1 MTPPY
6 LAHFGLKA
14 APFSKEIS
22 DADLWLPSSKTSL
35 VDELVEAMDERS
47 SVMLVGEPGVGKTC
61 VLRALRH
68 RLPQAGFR
76 LTYCHNATLGR
87 RDFYRQLCLA
97 LGLSPN
103 ATAAAVFFAVSKH
116 VEDLGR
122 EKVHPIFLLDE
133 AHLLHQDTLD
143 HLHILLNY
151 QWDSK
156 ALLSLILVGLPELDD
171 RLASR
176 RNRSLYSRLGGRLY
190 IAPLSSEDTAEY
202 VRLRLERAGC
212 DREVFASDA
221 IAMLHEAA
229 SGALRDVDRL
239 ATSALR
245 EAAKKKKKL
254 VERDALA
261 RVLDAESSR
270 PGDES

>member
-1 MTPPY
+1 MTPAY
-6 LAHFGLKA
+6 LGHFGLKH
-14 APFSKEIS
+14 APFTKEIA
-22 DADLWLPSSKTSL
+22 DVDLWLPASKTTL
-35 VDELVEAMDERS
+35 VEELVEAMSERS
-47 SVMLVGEPGVGKTC
+47 SVILVGEPGVGKTC

-87 RDFYRQLCLA
+87 HDFYRQLSLA

-103 ATAAAVFFAVSKH
+103 ATAASLFFAVSRH
-116 VEDLGR
+116 VEELGR
-122 EKVHPIFLLDE
+122 ERIHPVFLLDE

-151 QWDSK
+151 SWDSMS
-156 ALLSLILVGLPELDD
+156 LLSLILVGLPELDD

-176 RNRSLYSRLGGRLY
+176 RNRSLYSRLGRRLH
-190 IAPLSSEDTAEY
+190 ISSLTPEDTTEY
-202 VRLRLERAGC
+202 LRLRLERAGC
-212 DREVFASDA
+212 ERELFPSDS

-229 SGALRDVDRL
+229 TGALRDIDRL
-239 ATSALR
+239 ATASLR
-245 EAAKKKKKL
+245 EAARRKKKL
-254 VERDALA
+254 VERDVLA
-261 RVLDAESSR
+261 RILDSETTR